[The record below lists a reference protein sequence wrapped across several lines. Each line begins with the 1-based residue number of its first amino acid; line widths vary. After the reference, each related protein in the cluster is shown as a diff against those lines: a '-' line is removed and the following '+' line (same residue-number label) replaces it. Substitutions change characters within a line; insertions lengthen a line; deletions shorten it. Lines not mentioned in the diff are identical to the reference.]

1 MSASYVRAVVC
12 VSLLWASCALSQD
25 PIAEALATFREY
37 ESRAARFDSSLADL
51 YSDDALISTKRAGA
65 AGDRE
70 LSFKGDKWKTMIRL
84 GMPLAKLRGDTNRF
98 ENVSARQVGGDVVIT
113 AQRYSVLKAYWSPF
127 TLVLRKRPDAWR
139 IVEERSETRP

>member
-1 MSASYVRAVVC
+1 MIPYERFIRSSCRLRQLALGIVC
-12 VSLLWASCALSQD
+12 
-25 PIAEALATFREY
+25 PF
-37 ESRAARFDSSLADL
+37 SR
-51 YSDDALISTKRAGA
+51 SDRDALISTKRAGA